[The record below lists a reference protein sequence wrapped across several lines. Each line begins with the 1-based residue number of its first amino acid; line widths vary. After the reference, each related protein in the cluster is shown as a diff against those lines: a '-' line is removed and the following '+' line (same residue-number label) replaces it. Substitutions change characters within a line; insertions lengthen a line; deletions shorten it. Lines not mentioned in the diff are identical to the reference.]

1 LKFLVDAQMP
11 PSLAEWIRTRGHEAS
26 ALREIGLRD
35 APDTEI
41 WAYACANNCVLITK
55 DEDFPLLA
63 EARPGPPIIWV
74 RTGNLLKRALFVR
87 FERAWPGLLDHLEAG
102 TSVIELR

>member
-1 LKFLVDAQMP
+1 LRFIVDAQMP
-11 PSLAEWIRTRGHEAS
+11 PALAEWIRARGYEAS

-35 APDTEI
+35 APDNAI
-41 WAYACANNCVLITK
+41 WDYACANSCVLITK

-74 RTGNLLKRALFVR
+74 RTGNLLKRALLGR
-87 FERAWPGLLDHLEAG
+87 FEHAWTDLLELLETGLA
-102 TSVIELR
+102 VIELR